1 MPPPAAYVEPI
12 PATPGAGY
20 VWIGGYYSWVGGRYL
35 WNRGHWTLPPAGY
48 RTWNTG
54 YWHRDYRGH
63 YWVPG
68 HWR

>member
-1 MPPPAAYVEPI
+1 
-12 PATPGAGY
+12 
-20 VWIGGYYSWVGGRYL
+20 
-35 WNRGHWTLPPAGY
+35 LPPAGY